1 MNDLLVMSEDLDPA
15 EIQAKVLAKGVA
27 TKDIRIPR
35 TVIPSQS
42 ESGGSGPSP
51 QEPNWWQ
58 LPRMNFMEFYQG
70 LRERNWTNKY
80 YNKNADKWEM
90 QFFKDAGRMLRP
102 SFPGYRVLVTR
113 SSSKGSNNSSHLDGT
128 QFWVDLPRSGVDN
141 FLSDY
146 ASGGSKG
153 GSLWKG
159 KRESPELGLADYG
172 YNQVLEQIFQ
182 AQEEQLTE
190 VGKKNFFDKGQW
202 PGKEGFKGTATMN
215 PAAAV
220 GLTSK
225 MDVGFYWTKPDPI
238 IFPPA
243 HFVAPY
249 AGFAAA
255 LFPIVVITAGI
266 IKGQNKKAMPTDIQ
280 EAMEFAQSKENA
292 RKEGTTG
299 VTFADVGGLGKA
311 IYDLNEIVAFM
322 KNPQQYAATSA
333 RPPKGVLLSGDPGTG
348 KTLIAKAI
356 AGEAGVPFYQYT
368 GSEFVE
374 GIVGVGAARIRDMFR
389 RARGQAPCIV
399 FVDEIDALG
408 IRRAGAGALTNEERE
423 QTLNQLLSEMDGFDA
438 KLGILFIAATNRSD
452 LLDPALLR
460 AGRFDRKVNIS
471 RPDEEGRLEVLKI
484 HARRH
489 PLADDVNLTQLAKD
503 LPGMSGAELANVL
516 SEAAISS
523 IRRDKDILYQIDIFN
538 AVDRVLQGIKAPS
551 LPNRYKMKRAIAVH
565 EAGIALMASI
575 LYRATGRIEPVERVT
590 IIPRGSDMSR
600 TFYARGTDEEYLLVT
615 KGRLM
620 DRLKVVLSGRAAEDI
635 AFNYCPTTLSSK
647 NDLQVAMRLAMRIVA
662 NYGMSELGL
671 MPYAPPPTQVKRG
684 KQGRNFEIGAD
695 SIDKD
700 LFGSMVTGTH
710 FQPSDEQWHKI
721 RVKCCQ
727 LINETYNECLKNIAA
742 HSMALTAVTDALM
755 DKQQITG
762 EELYKLVEAHPAD
775 DSARSGVQLVP
786 EIPDAL
792 SLERRTTADN
802 WMHTILTEPSSL
814 VTVSAAIERRRE
826 VVGFVGGSGKGK
838 GDGGGREDGGEK
850 ESARVVGGSDDGRRG
865 GGGRASF

>member
-1 MNDLLVMSEDLDPA
+1 MSEDLDPA
-15 EIQAKVLAKGVA
+15 ELQAKVLAKGIA

-42 ESGGSGPSP
+42 EESGGGSTPP
-51 QEPNWWQ
+51 EPNWWK

-70 LRERNWTNKY
+70 LRERNWTSKH
-80 YNKNADKWEM
+80 YNENADTWEM

-113 SSSKGSNNSSHLDGT
+113 SNNNNKTNNRSSSSSSSPLNGT

-159 KRESPELGLADYG
+159 KRESSELGLADYG

-190 VGKKNFFDKGQW
+190 VGKENFFNKGQW
-202 PGKEGFKGTATMN
+202 PGKEGFKGVTTIN
-215 PAAAV
+215 PAGIGATQK
-220 GLTSK
+220 L
-225 MDVGFYWTKPDPI
+225 DVGFYWTKPDPI

-292 RKEGTTG
+292 RKEGSTG
-299 VTFADVGGLGKA
+299 VTFSDVGGLGKA

-489 PLADDVNLTQLAKD
+489 PLADDVDLTQLAKD

-516 SEAAISS
+516 SEAAISA
-523 IRRDKDILYQIDIFN
+523 IRRDEDTLHKIDIFN

-620 DRLKVVLSGRAAEDI
+620 DRLKVILSGRAAEDI
-635 AFNYCPTTLSSK
+635 AFDYCPTTLSSK
-647 NDLQVAMRLAMRIVA
+647 NDLQIAMRLAMRIVA

-671 MPYAPPPTQVKRG
+671 MPYAPSPTQVRRG

-695 SIDKD
+695 SIDKN
-700 LFGSMVTGTH
+700 LFGSMITGTH

-727 LINETYNECLKNIAA
+727 LINETYNDCLKDIAA
-742 HSMALTAVTDALM
+742 HSKALSAVTDALM

-762 EELYKLVEAHPAD
+762 EELYMLVDAHPAD
-775 DSARSGVQLVP
+775 ESARSGVQLVP

-792 SLERRTTADN
+792 SLKRRTTADN

-814 VTVSAAIERRRE
+814 VTVTAAIERRRE
-826 VVGFVGGSGKGK
+826 VVGVGGGGKRNG
-838 GDGGGREDGGEK
+838 DGGEK
-850 ESARVVGGSDDGRRG
+850 EPARVGGSDDTRRRG
-865 GGGRASF
+865 GGGRARS